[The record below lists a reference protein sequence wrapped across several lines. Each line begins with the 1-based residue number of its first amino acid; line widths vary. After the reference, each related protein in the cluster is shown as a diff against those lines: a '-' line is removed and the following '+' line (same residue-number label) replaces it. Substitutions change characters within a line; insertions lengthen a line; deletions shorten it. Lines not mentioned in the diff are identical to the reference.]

1 MFPEGLCGLDD
12 QVWRLDRH
20 RKSPQRR
27 TSLLGDP
34 RERSSTL
41 GEADRRRDRLSEE
54 AGSLRLW
61 QADDGSREGGG
72 ILRSSPTA
80 KCHVLAGL
88 VVVGVS
94 GFVIRVRGPAERRSM
109 GAVSV

>member
-1 MFPEGLCGLDD
+1 M
-12 QVWRLDRH
+12 DRH

-72 ILRSSPTA
+72 ILRFSHTA
-80 KCHVLAGL
+80 KCHVLADWSSSGCL
-88 VVVGVS
+88 VSSFASAV
-94 GFVIRVRGPAERRSM
+94 PQNAEAWVPYLFSH
-109 GAVSV
+109 A